1 MRVLYSLVSPKV
13 AHKGC
18 ALVLKSGANN
28 TYIGSLLQDGASKVQ
43 EGTKVDGW
51 LGVTRH
57 SSPLLGL

>member
-1 MRVLYSLVSPKV
+1 MWVLYSLVSPKV
-13 AHKGC
+13 AHKGFLG
-18 ALVLKSGANN
+18 LVAR
-28 TYIGSLLQDGASKVQ
+28 THICSLLQDGASKVQ